1 MSKIVKGEIEMAE
14 TIRSYIDKNLTHLNW
29 NILPQIFESEG
40 VELTEEIE
48 RYLRETPKNTNW
60 NVLKELSNHTPID
73 LGTLFY
79 QGSLQEGNINEDE
92 GAMVQDPEEW
102 HYAIE
107 SSNMYMVIENNIV
120 LGTKVDENCVSFVF
134 NNNTVSITITT
145 DGGTGDSVVVI
156 SGDVPSHY
164 EIYAK
169 QVE

>member
-1 MSKIVKGEIEMAE
+1 MAE
-14 TIRSYIDKNLTHLNW
+14 TIRSYIDKNLPNLNW

-60 NVLKELSNHTPID
+60 NVFNKLFDRTPID

-92 GAMVQDPEEW
+92 GAIVRDTDEW
-102 HYAIE
+102 YQAIE
-107 SSNMYMVIENNIV
+107 SYHMYMVVENNTV
-120 LGTKVDENCVSFVF
+120 LGTKTDEQCVSFVF
-134 NNNTVSITITT
+134 NNNTVSIRITT
-145 DGGTGDSVVVI
+145 DLGTGDSVVVI

>member
-1 MSKIVKGEIEMAE
+1 MAE
-14 TIRSYIDKNLTHLNW
+14 TIRSYIDKNLTNLNW

-48 RYLRETPKNTNW
+48 RYLRETPGNTNW
-60 NVLKELSNHTPID
+60 NILKELSNHTPVD

-92 GAMVQDPEEW
+92 GAMVQDVDEW
-102 HYAIE
+102 YHAIE
-107 SSNMYMVIENNIV
+107 SSNMYMVVENNTV
-120 LGTKVDENCVSFVF
+120 LGTKTDEQCVSFVF
-134 NNNTVSITITT
+134 NNNTVSIRITT
-145 DGGTGDSVVVI
+145 DPETGDSVIVI
-156 SGDVPSHY
+156 SGDVPSYY